1 MQQVMLW
8 ARRCRRRSRSRRRP
22 PTPEVLARQRL
33 KQLRQMHAIATFEE
47 DKKALAGQIE
57 VVQATVTDLKPPVE
71 RLQMSEK
78 AEAAAAER
86 LSRNIAHLEKDSL
99 TKAVSRHEEAKTH
112 VEQMRL
118 LVASG
123 VQQPAASS
131 LSPPPEF
138 APFLSLL
145 DHIKG
150 RANHTGAVPQVMPED
165 LIFLK
170 SVIAKMGWTPASEF
184 SSMPLPVLHPQQQQ
198 QSPTGQQQLLQHS
211 GQVPCYSLL
220 EDDEDLL
227 QDAECEEQL
236 GGLREQV
243 LLRQLSML
251 PRAHRRHRSGGSRHR
266 LE

>member
-1 MQQVMLW
+1 M
-8 ARRCRRRSRSRRRP
+8 
-22 PTPEVLARQRL
+22 
-33 KQLRQMHAIATFEE
+33 
-47 DKKALAGQIE
+47 
-57 VVQATVTDLKPPVE
+57 
-71 RLQMSEK
+71 
-78 AEAAAAER
+78 AA
-86 LSRNIAHLEKDSL
+86 
-99 TKAVSRHEEAKTH
+99 SRHEEAKTH

-145 DHIKG
+145 AHIKG
-150 RANHTGAVPQVMPED
+150 RANHTAVAPQVLPED
-165 LIFLK
+165 LIFLN

-198 QSPTGQQQLLQHS
+198 PSPTGQQQLLQHS

-227 QDAECEEQL
+227 QDAEVEDQL
-236 GGLREQV
+236 GGLREQAW
-243 LLRQLSML
+243 LQAAQDAAPCTPQAAIRRQPASPGVTPGSQQRSVDAALSEAESML
-251 PRAHRRHRSGGSRHR
+251 SAYSKNKAYVKSGHRYDPYEIDEAAGFQAG
-266 LE
+266 LEAPEVEQKTQA